1 MCDFKVG
8 DEVVCVDASPSHYH
22 GIHSLILGATYRI
35 TAFDGL
41 PPEPDGTIGLHLA
54 EVPTPPPSYI
64 GWASTRFRKVQRR
77 NSRLTLEAFFKVP
90 GGFEEP
96 KRAPAKTPEHV

>member
-1 MCDFKVG
+1 MCNFKPG
-8 DEVVCVDASPSHYH
+8 DEVVCVDASPSRYH

-77 NSRLTLEAFFKVP
+77 DLRAWLETATK
-90 GGFEEP
+90 FEEP
-96 KRAPAKTPEHV
+96 TRAPVVEPV